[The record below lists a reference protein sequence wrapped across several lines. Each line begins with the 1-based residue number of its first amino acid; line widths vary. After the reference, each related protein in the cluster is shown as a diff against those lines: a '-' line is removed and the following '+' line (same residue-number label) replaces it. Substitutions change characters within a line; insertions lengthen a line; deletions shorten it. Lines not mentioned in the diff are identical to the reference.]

1 MAKVDDVNDFRTL
14 SHSQPGKEDPFLKA
28 FTQLSKTL
36 GCHGKVE
43 GAPVS
48 AKKSLSTND
57 VEKLVVLNEALHA
70 LVMAHT
76 PEHKHTKKPKTSKN

>member
-1 MAKVDDVNDFRTL
+1 MTKVDDVNDFRTF
-14 SHSQPGKEDPFLKA
+14 SHRQPGKEDPFLKA

-36 GCHGKVE
+36 GCYGKVE
-43 GAPVS
+43 GAPIS
-48 AKKSLSTND
+48 ARKSLNAND

-76 PEHKHTKKPKTSKN
+76 PENKRTKKPKQSKN